1 MRSKSDLLTSASRT
15 NFDAIRLRIEYVDPL
30 TIVVARRQ
38 LTKRQKALVKK
49 LAAAIDRWGFILPLI
64 TDGKLGLVYGHEL
77 LEAAVLLGLTEV
89 PVVQAAYLTEEQLE
103 LWRIFQTKFARDLE
117 WDDEALALTFTELRL
132 SEPEVVLT
140 DSGFSI
146 GEIDA
151 LEGRIRTKALN
162 DLDDVHEPDERRE
175 PISRRG
181 ELWLCGR
188 HRLICGDS
196 TDGPVIE
203 ELVDGATIG
212 QVIADLPYNL
222 PTKAFSSSG
231 LHGDFAAGAGE
242 MSDEEFT
249 RFIRR
254 FFMAAIPHLR
264 EGALLYTFMD
274 WRHIVELVIGAEAA
288 GLAYKQLLVWV
299 KSASG
304 GGMGSFYRSGHE
316 LVGVFKYGR
325 GPARNNIQLGKHGRN
340 RSNVLSY
347 PGVMGSSGRKKALA
361 MHPTV
366 KNIALVADLMLDA
379 SAPGEAVLD
388 SFGGSGTTLIAAE
401 KTDRV
406 AYLCELSPRYV
417 DVTLERWRD
426 LDLGEPVLAATGQ
439 TFSEVAAERHEPPS
453 SAAQE
458 EG

>member
-1 MRSKSDLLTSASRT
+1 MRTKTDLLTSASRP
-15 NFDAIRLRIEYVDPL
+15 NFDAIRLHIEYVSPAD
-30 TIVVARRQ
+30 ISIGRRS
-38 LTKRQKALVKK
+38 LHKHSPALIKK
-49 LAAAIDRWGFILPLI
+49 LAAGIDRTGPIIPLI
-64 TDGKLGLVYGHEL
+64 VDEQLGLVLGHDRL
-77 LEAAVLLGLTEV
+77 AAMLALGMEHVPVIPVAHLTE
-89 PVVQAAYLTEEQLE
+89 AQLQ
-103 LWRIFQTKFARDLE
+103 LFRIFEEKIAKEFE
-117 WDDEALALTFTELRL
+117 WDEEALALTFTELRL

-146 GEIDA
+146 GGIDA
-151 LEGRIRTKALN
+151 LEGRLRTKELN
-162 DLDDVHEPDERRE
+162 DLDDACEPHEKRE

-196 TDGPVIE
+196 TDPGVID
-203 ELVDGATIG
+203 ELVGEAPIC

-222 PTKAFSSSG
+222 PTKAFSTSG
-231 LHGDFAAGAGE
+231 MHGDFAAGAGE
-242 MSDEEFT
+242 MSEEEFT

-264 EGALLYTFMD
+264 DGALLYTFMD
-274 WRHIVELVIGAEAA
+274 WRHIVELVIGAQAA
-288 GLAYKQLLVWV
+288 GLNYKQLLVWV
-299 KSASG
+299 KGSA
-304 GGMGSFYRSGHE
+304 GMGSFYRSGYE
-316 LVGVFKYGR
+316 LVGVFKYGNA
-325 GPARNNIQLGKHGRN
+325 PARNNIQLGKYGRN

-347 PGVMGSSGRKKALA
+347 PGVMGTGGRKKALA
-361 MHPTV
+361 SHPTV
-366 KNIALVADLMLDA
+366 KNIALIADLMLDA

-417 DVTLERWRD
+417 DVTLERWRN

-439 TFSEVAAERHEPPS
+439 TFSEVAAERQVPS
-453 SAAQE
+453 SDGEQN
-458 EG
+458 

>member
-1 MRSKSDLLTSASRT
+1 MRTKSDLLTSASRP
-15 NFDAIRLRIEYVDPL
+15 NFDVIRLHIEYVNPAD
-30 TIVVARRQ
+30 ISVERRS
-38 LTKRQKALVKK
+38 LHKHSRALIKK
-49 LAAAIDRWGFILPLI
+49 LAAGIDRTGPLMPLI
-64 TDGKLGLVYGHEL
+64 VDEHLGLVLGHDRL
-77 LEAAVLLGLTEV
+77 AAMLALGLEQV
-89 PVVQAAYLTEEQLE
+89 PVIRVAHLTEAQLQ
-103 LWRIFQTKFARDLE
+103 LFRIFEEKIATEFE

-132 SEPEVVLT
+132 SEPEMVLT

-151 LEGRIRTKALN
+151 LEGRTRTKELN
-162 DLDDVHEPDERRE
+162 DLDDVWEPHEERE

-188 HRLICGDS
+188 HRLVCGDS
-196 TDGPVIE
+196 THTSVIDTLLE
-203 ELVDGATIG
+203 GATIA

-242 MSDEEFT
+242 MSEEEFT

-254 FFMAAIPHLR
+254 FFLAAIPHLR
-264 EGALLYTFMD
+264 DGALLYTFMD

-288 GLAYKQLLVWV
+288 GLTYKQLLVWV
-299 KSASG
+299 KASA
-304 GGMGSFYRSGHE
+304 GMGSLYRSAHE
-316 LVGVFKYGR
+316 LVGVFKYGTA
-325 GPARNNIQLGKHGRN
+325 PATNNIELGKHGRN

-361 MHPTV
+361 LHPTV

-388 SFGGSGTTLIAAE
+388 SFGGSGTTMIAAE

-417 DVTLERWRD
+417 DVTLERWRN

-439 TFSEVAAERHEPPS
+439 TFSEVAAERQEAS
-453 SAAQE
+453 SIGGE
-458 EG
+458 N

>member
-1 MRSKSDLLTSASRT
+1 MRTRSELLTSASRT
-15 NFDAIRLRIEYVDPL
+15 NFDAIRLRIEYIDPL

-49 LAAAIDRWGFILPLI
+49 LAAAIDRWGLILPLI
-64 TDGKLGLVYGHEL
+64 TDGKLGLVYGHDL
-77 LEAAVLLGLTEV
+77 LEAALLLGLTEV
-89 PVVQAAYLTEEQLE
+89 PVVQAAHLTEEQLE
-103 LWRIFQTKFARDLE
+103 LWRIFQTKFAMDLE

-132 SEPEVVLT
+132 SEPEMVLT

-151 LEGRIRTKALN
+151 LEGRTRTKELN
-162 DLDDVHEPDERRE
+162 DLDDVCEPHEQRE

-188 HRLICGDS
+188 HRLVCGDS
-196 TDGPVIE
+196 TDTSVIDTLLE
-203 ELVDGATIG
+203 GATIA

-242 MSDEEFT
+242 MSEEEFT

-254 FFMAAIPHLR
+254 FFLAAIPHLR
-264 EGALLYTFMD
+264 DGALLYTFMD

-288 GLAYKQLLVWV
+288 GLTYKQLLVWV
-299 KSASG
+299 KASA
-304 GGMGSFYRSGHE
+304 GMGSLYRSAHE
-316 LVGVFKYGR
+316 LVGVFKYGTA
-325 GPARNNIQLGKHGRN
+325 PATNNIELGKHGRN

-361 MHPTV
+361 LHPTV

-388 SFGGSGTTLIAAE
+388 SFGGSGTTMIAAE

-417 DVTLERWRD
+417 DVTLERWRN

-439 TFSEVAAERHEPPS
+439 TFSEVAAERQEAS
-453 SAAQE
+453 SIGGE
-458 EG
+458 N